1 MAIFLLDDPSLHLQ
15 LLPLT
20 ATKAIA
26 ALPIGI
32 GTIQD
37 AWQLALG
44 ENTYVHTVDYLQPLY
59 HLPTYDATAEHTYI
73 NATYLPD
80 HNLVTAINALRQ
92 NEVLLGNNAAE
103 IIAYKASAPT
113 NNIASFLYQTVTSF
127 TVRQIQYCWHLF
139 QYNDWMIRTQFQLLT
154 SNQTTAA
161 IHPSNT
167 IIGDASQLFIAAG
180 AEVYAS
186 NINTTSGPVYIGKNA
201 LVMEGCNI
209 RGPLV
214 LGEHAVL
221 KMGAKVYGATS
232 IGAYSSAGGEIKN
245 VVLGAYSN
253 KAHDGYLGDAVIG
266 SWCNLGAGTTN
277 SNVKNAASVVAMYN
291 YATQSPMPVA
301 QKAGLI
307 MGDYSRAAINS
318 AFNTGTVVGVCA
330 NYFQSGLSPAWI
342 PDFSWGGTAAQLY
355 VFDKAVA
362 DINRWMAWKQQQLS
376 TAQIAV
382 LQQLYE
388 ALPYGK

>member
-1 MAIFLLDDPSLHLQ
+1 MAIFLFDDKKLHKQ

-26 ALPIGI
+26 VLPIGI
-32 GTIQD
+32 GTIQN
-37 AWQLALG
+37 AWELALG
-44 ENTYVHTVDYLQPLY
+44 ESTYVLTLDYLQPLY
-59 HLPTYDATAEHTYI
+59 TIPKQNVGVTHTYI

-80 HNLVTAINALRQ
+80 NNVVAAINALRQ
-92 NEVLLGNNAAE
+92 NEVLLSTHAAE
-103 IIAYKASAPT
+103 IIAYKAQQPIY
-113 NNIASFLYQTVTSF
+113 NIDQFLYQTVTSF
-127 TVRQIQYCWHLF
+127 NVRQIQYCWHLF
-139 QYNDWMIRTQFQLLT
+139 QYNDWMIRMQFQLLSSSYT
-154 SNQTTAA
+154 PAA
-161 IHPSNT
+161 LHPSNN
-167 IIGDASQLFIAAG
+167 IIGNAAQLLIAEG

-186 NINTTSGPVYIGKNA
+186 NINTTSGPVIIGKNA

-221 KMGAKVYGATS
+221 KMGAKVYGATT
-232 IGAYSSAGGEIKN
+232 IGAYCSAGGEIKN
-245 VVLGAYSN
+245 VVMSAYSN

-277 SNVKNAASVVAMYN
+277 SNVKNAASVVQMYN
-291 YATQSPMPVA
+291 YATQSPIPVA

-318 AFNTGTVVGVCA
+318 TFNTGTVVGICA
-330 NYFQSGLSPAWI
+330 NYFQLGLSATWI
-342 PDFSWGGTAAQLY
+342 PDFSWGGTTHQIY
-355 VFDKAVA
+355 RFDKAIA

-382 LQQLYE
+382 LQYLYQT
-388 ALPYGK
+388 LPYGK

>member
-1 MAIFLLDDPSLHLQ
+1 MAIFLFDDIKLHQQ

-32 GTIQD
+32 GTIQN
-37 AWQLALG
+37 AWELALG
-44 ENTYVHTVDYLQPLY
+44 ESTYVLTLDYLQPLY
-59 HLPTYDATAEHTYI
+59 TIPEPNVAVTHTYI

-80 HNLVTAINALRQ
+80 SNVVTAISALRQ
-92 NEVLLGNNAAE
+92 NEVLLSTDAAE
-103 IIAYKASAPT
+103 IIAYKALQPIFSLDQ
-113 NNIASFLYQTVTSF
+113 FLYQTVTSF

-154 SNQTTAA
+154 SNQTSAT
-161 IHPSNT
+161 IHSSNN
-167 IIGDASQLFIAAG
+167 IIGDAAQLFIAEG

-186 NINTTSGPVYIGKNA
+186 NINTTSGPVIIGKNA

-209 RGPLV
+209 RGPFV

-221 KMGAKVYGATS
+221 KMGAKVYGATTV
-232 IGAYSSAGGEIKN
+232 GAYSSAGGEIKN
-245 VVLGAYSN
+245 VVMSAYSN

-291 YATQSPMPVA
+291 YATQSLVPVA

-318 AFNTGTVVGVCA
+318 AFNTGTVVGICT
-330 NYFQSGLSPAWI
+330 NYFQSGLSASWI

-382 LQQLYE
+382 LQHLYQS
-388 ALPYGK
+388 LPYGK